1 MIDQQDEHLGD
12 RLRHLRRERGLSQ
25 EELAHAVGVSKSQ
38 VYLVEKGVTRSPH
51 PGRVRAYATALGV
64 TAEYLLH
71 GGKVR
76 PPGGKQEW
84 PSLEVYLRET
94 SSLAPE
100 EIIQVARIVHA
111 LEAEQRAEL
120 AMQDEDSV

>member
-1 MIDQQDEHLGD
+1 MIDPQDETLGD
-12 RLRHLRRERGLSQ
+12 RLRRLRRERGLSQ
-25 EELAHAVGVSKSQ
+25 EALAHMVGVSKSQ
-38 VYLVEKGVTRSPH
+38 VYLVEKGVTRAPH
-51 PGRVRAYATALGV
+51 PGRLRAYAAVLGV
-64 TAEYLLH
+64 TMEYLLH
-71 GGKVR
+71 GDKVR
-76 PPGGKQEW
+76 PLGGTQEW

-120 AMQDEDSV
+120 AIQDEDSV